1 MNLISFVRRAPIAR
15 VFGLTVC
22 YLLIS
27 LLVSVIQTQARLQQL
42 IDGPIE
48 AARSL
53 VWRDSAELGEQAE
66 TQVLFALQSRE
77 TLNHLQW
84 HNPLQVLATCGFES
98 SNSATNGLRFPI
110 TLQLPSQGEAQR
122 LSMQCDVQWLP
133 WVSIALLAAGL
144 TSLLMRWRPQPL
156 RLSDQRLLHQLSQQ
170 GADAKVW
177 KQALQH
183 FRGSAPSAEPD
194 GDYLLAVIASY
205 QSSYTIED
213 AVELLNQASQ
223 PLALKFI
230 THSGQLQVRLNA
242 LVIPLSVTPAIYW
255 LWYAQRRKC
264 ESDNGW
270 VSNPPANRPDVF
282 SAQSL
287 IELMEQF
294 GGHGRAISELKQH
307 GLRAKTLD
315 QNRNKIKE
323 ALLGVVGETLTEACG
338 FENGRK
344 DQNAQSCYRL
354 KMSPNRIDI
363 AIDDF

>member
-42 IDGPIE
+42 IDGPVE

-156 RLSDQRLLHQLSQQ
+156 KPSDQRLLHQLSQQ

-177 KQALQH
+177 KQALH
-183 FRGSAPSAEPD
+183 TF
-194 GDYLLAVIASY
+194 AVRRRA
-205 QSSYTIED
+205 
-213 AVELLNQASQ
+213 LN
-223 PLALKFI
+223 LM
-230 THSGQLQVRLNA
+230 
-242 LVIPLSVTPAIYW
+242 VIICWP
-255 LWYAQRRKC
+255 
-264 ESDNGW
+264 
-270 VSNPPANRPDVF
+270 
-282 SAQSL
+282 
-287 IELMEQF
+287 
-294 GGHGRAISELKQH
+294 
-307 GLRAKTLD
+307 
-315 QNRNKIKE
+315 
-323 ALLGVVGETLTEACG
+323 
-338 FENGRK
+338 
-344 DQNAQSCYRL
+344 
-354 KMSPNRIDI
+354 
-363 AIDDF
+363 

>member
-1 MNLISFVRRAPIAR
+1 MMTIPFFHRMQMAQLLGLI
-15 VFGLTVC
+15 VC
-22 YLLIS
+22 YLLLS
-27 LLVSVIQTQARLQQL
+27 LLFSAVLTQARLQRV
-42 IDGPIE
+42 IDGPIQS
-48 AARSL
+48 ARNQI
-53 VWRDSAELGEQAE
+53 WQDSAELGEQAE
-66 TQVLFALQSRE
+66 TQALFALRSQEVLS
-77 TLNHLQW
+77 HLQW

-110 TLQLPSQGEAQR
+110 TLQLPPQGGAQR
-122 LSMQCDVQWLP
+122 LAMQCDVQWLP
-133 WVSIALLAAGL
+133 WGSLALLAAGL
-144 TSLLMRWRPQPL
+144 TSLLMRWRPKPL
-156 RLSDQRLLHQLSQQ
+156 RPSDQRLLHQLSQQ
-170 GADAKVW
+170 GVDAKLW

-183 FRGSAPSAEPD
+183 FRSSAPSAEPD
-194 GDYLLAVIASY
+194 GNYLLAVLASR

-213 AVELLNQASQ
+213 AVEQLNQASQ

-230 THSGQLQVRLNA
+230 THDGQLQVRLHT

-264 ESDNGW
+264 ESDDGW
-270 VSNPPANRPDVF
+270 VSNPPANRPDVR

-287 IELMEQF
+287 IALMAQF

-354 KMSPNRIDI
+354 KMSPNRINI
-363 AIDDF
+363 AVEYF